1 VVGSDPV
8 AAALDDVEF
17 VLRGV
22 MDALAEVAGD
32 AASDA
37 LEVAAAFDALDGAAS
52 DAGSSAVFQWA
63 GGEFPGGGFPKGT
76 VQAMDPSYAERLAP
90 RLRDFAAAIQ
100 VPDGAELTVVG
111 HSYGGAT
118 VGLAEKAGLSA
129 DRIMYVSA
137 AGMVR
142 GVDALQDFPNTKDV
156 SHYALM
162 ARDDLVVG
170 TIQGQD
176 GTAMHGQSPLNAEGV
191 IRLETGFVK
200 DGNPDSG
207 AIEDHNIPGNG
218 TIPAIDAHSTILQ
231 RGTGA
236 FENIVAVITGGSAE
250 LYAPDGLESSD
261 YTPQYTDVE

>member
-1 VVGSDPV
+1 MADLVIAEASVSDAAVALRAAADPIRDAVCLGSRVVGSDPV

-129 DRIMYVSA
+129 AASCTCRRRGWATVWTRCRTSRTRRTCRIT
-137 AGMVR
+137 R
-142 GVDALQDFPNTKDV
+142 
-156 SHYALM
+156 
-162 ARDDLVVG
+162 
-170 TIQGQD
+170 
-176 GTAMHGQSPLNAEGV
+176 
-191 IRLETGFVK
+191 
-200 DGNPDSG
+200 
-207 AIEDHNIPGNG
+207 
-218 TIPAIDAHSTILQ
+218 
-231 RGTGA
+231 
-236 FENIVAVITGGSAE
+236 
-250 LYAPDGLESSD
+250 
-261 YTPQYTDVE
+261 